1 MNAKRKQMKKKKGRE
16 EYERHLWSLLE
27 KALNIKK
34 QKAQRKRHKAKN
46 ASPGIVEPQIDEM
59 LENSQMTTPVTPRSS
74 GSIKESFE
82 KMNTL

>member
-46 ASPGIVEPQIDEM
+46 ASPGIVEP
-59 LENSQMTTPVTPRSS
+59 
-74 GSIKESFE
+74 
-82 KMNTL
+82 